1 MRFRSNSAVK
11 FTRKRVGK
19 AKDGRTVSAVTCILG
34 TSKLKELNLRAGH
47 FFFFF
52 FDVVH
57 RITMQSQLLWLLT
70 VSVFLLILMSLT
82 APAARK
88 KTGSS
93 ECVRSMY
100 KNMPGKL
107 RLPVSLKS
115 SQTMQQVFRN
125 ARRISVNVLMIVQ
138 DQKSMFKIIQL
149 SG

>member
-34 TSKLKELNLRAGH
+34 TSKLKELNLRAGL
-47 FFFFF
+47 FFFF

-57 RITMQSQLLWLLT
+57 RITMQSPLLWLLT

-100 KNMPGKL
+100 YTTCQANVKTPCLDKIKPNNAAGFQKCQKNFSKCVDDCKRPKKY
-107 RLPVSLKS
+107 V
-115 SQTMQQVFRN
+115 
-125 ARRISVNVLMIVQ
+125 
-138 DQKSMFKIIQL
+138 
-149 SG
+149 